1 MTEWSRRELSGPVAV
16 ETHPTTIRSQNK
28 NKTSVK
34 FTLEDKSGAL
44 QDALQ
49 FFAKYKLN
57 LTRVESRPSKRNT
70 DYEFYVDFVGSTA
83 DSNVQNLLTELRTTC
98 RQVSVLQSRRVPW
111 FPRKIR
117 DMDFVASQILDAGLD
132 LQSDH
137 PGFNDPVYRARR
149 AELAS
154 IADNYKHGERIPRI
168 KYTQDEINT
177 WGAIWDQLMPLLDK
191 HACDEHRRMLP
202 LLIEN
207 CGYRR
212 DNIPQLE
219 EISEFLKECTGFTLR
234 PVTGLLSA
242 RNFLYGLAF
251 RVFFSTQYLRHHAKP
266 LYTPEPDLV
275 HELLGH
281 VPLFADQAFADFSQE
296 VGLAAIGATDE
307 QIEQLSRC
315 YWFSAEFGLCMQNG
329 ERRAYGAGLLSSFG
343 ELQYAMTDKPEVR
356 EWDPFKAS
364 QQSYPITE
372 YQPVYYQATS
382 FEDAKAKLQEFT
394 TTFARPFNVRYN
406 PYTQSLEVD
415 SNVDLE
421 APPIIPPPKSQK
433 LASM

>member
-1 MTEWSRRELSGPVAV
+1 
-16 ETHPTTIRSQNK
+16 
-28 NKTSVK
+28 
-34 FTLEDKSGAL
+34 
-44 QDALQ
+44 
-49 FFAKYKLN
+49 
-57 LTRVESRPSKRNT
+57 
-70 DYEFYVDFVGSTA
+70 
-83 DSNVQNLLTELRTTC
+83 
-98 RQVSVLQSRRVPW
+98 
-111 FPRKIR
+111 
-117 DMDFVASQILDAGLD
+117 
-132 LQSDH
+132 
-137 PGFNDPVYRARR
+137 
-149 AELAS
+149 
-154 IADNYKHGERIPRI
+154 
-168 KYTQDEINT
+168 
-177 WGAIWDQLMPLLDK
+177 LLDK